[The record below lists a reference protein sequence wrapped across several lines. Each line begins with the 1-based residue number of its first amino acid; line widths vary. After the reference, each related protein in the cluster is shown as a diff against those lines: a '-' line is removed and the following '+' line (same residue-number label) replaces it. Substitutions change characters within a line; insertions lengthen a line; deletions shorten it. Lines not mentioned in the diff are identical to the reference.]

1 MLIQRKAAVH
11 ACEWQARLFSDMLWY
26 YRSCKIWFHCAQR
39 RNNPLTWTALLQEMI
54 AWHAWL
60 QRSMP
65 GLRPSSFRPP
75 KPPSRPEKHCPGLT
89 TMWSTFSRQRIP
101 AGLIPPFF
109 QPSPSDRWDQKC
121 EKKSLKTKKLVPFI
135 WIQCSSTHRGEL
147 AEVAEDLQPFS
158 IILPLIVSKIRNHRG
173 AVQSSCII
181 PTFLTHCLYCFTQH
195 KSCTP
200 WI

>member
-1 MLIQRKAAVH
+1 MH
-11 ACEWQARLFSDMLWY
+11 ACVRACVVVPLPVAYVALGAKGEVIKTIKYDFTA
-26 YRSCKIWFHCAQR
+26 YRGK
-39 RNNPLTWTALLQEMI
+39 NNAVTWTALLQEMI

-65 GLRPSSFRPP
+65 GLCPSSYCPP
-75 KPPSRPEKHCPGLT
+75 HLPPRPEKHCPGLT

-109 QPSPSDRWDQKC
+109 QPSPSDRWDQKW

-135 WIQCSSTHRGEL
+135 WIQCSSTHRGGL
-147 AEVAEDLQPFS
+147 AGVAEDLQPFS
-158 IILPLIVSKIRNHRG
+158 IILPLIVSKIREHRG
-173 AVQSSCII
+173 AAQSSRII

-200 WI
+200 W